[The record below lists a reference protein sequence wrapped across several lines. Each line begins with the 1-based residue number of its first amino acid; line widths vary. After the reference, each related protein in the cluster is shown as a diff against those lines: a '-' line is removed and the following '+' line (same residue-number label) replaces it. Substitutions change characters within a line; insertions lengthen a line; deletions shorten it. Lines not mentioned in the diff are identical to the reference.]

1 MRMEQRVMRDHRLWS
16 SHTTTS
22 THRLVGELEQLSN
35 LLSKRAR
42 SAGRGHAE
50 HTAEERLKAELQGPS
65 LLSAWS
71 SSGIAEPLHVLSA

>member
-1 MRMEQRVMRDHRLWS
+1 MLLIACGRVTRRLARTGLLENS
-16 SHTTTS
+16 SNS
-22 THRLVGELEQLSN
+22 SN